1 MCGIIGYISNQDI
14 TKFESNLVIDSLS
27 KISHRGPDEQ
37 GQLSIDN
44 WMIAH
49 ARLAIIDL
57 SKAGKQPFVSTN
69 GNLILTYN
77 GEIYNFIELRA
88 ELSDLGHKFETNTDT
103 EVLLKAWEQWGMKAI
118 PKFIGMFAFCIIDRK
133 KNKGWLVRDAF
144 GIKPLF
150 YSQAGAILRFASEL
164 PAIKALFHD
173 DEPFE
178 VNWQSAYN
186 YLLYDEYDVGGKTF
200 IDNIDSL
207 EPGSVAEFKLSDPSS
222 FQIIKW
228 WKPNFTKLS
237 RLTFDEA
244 VGEVRK
250 LFLRNV
256 EIHLRSDAPLA
267 LSLSGGIDS
276 SALAYAVRHL
286 YPNRELH
293 TFSYVSEDK
302 EKSEEIWVDKVNS
315 DINAIP
321 HKIKLDQSILKQ
333 EVYKFLDT
341 QGEPIGGT
349 SVFAQYMISKEMQKC
364 GFKVSLEGQG
374 ADEVFGGYEGYPGP
388 RLRSNLDQFQ
398 FLKGIRFLKNWSRWP
413 GRSVSL
419 GLKLFLSEIL
429 PNPVYSFARKL
440 SGVSFGSE
448 FLNKEFLGT
457 KSLLQPR
464 KRQSQNQPNW
474 AIGRRLNYQLWYQI
488 TWRGLPHLLR
498 HSDRNMM
505 AHSIESRVPFLT
517 PDLAELMLSLPE
529 NMMVSDE
536 GETKTILRNAL
547 KGIVPDEIAFRR
559 DKIGFETPEKKWIPL
574 LIPQLIEKL
583 SSSDFSNPLVNKETT
598 LKILHENTNLIETN
612 PRFFWRLFNFIEWYD
627 RFIAN
632 VPSIKQNN

>member
-1 MCGIIGYISNQDI
+1 MCGIIGYISNDTI
-14 TKFESNLVIDSLS
+14 TEFESNLVINSLS
-27 KISHRGPDEQ
+27 KINHRGPDEQ

-57 SKAGKQPFVSTN
+57 SKAGKQPFISSDE
-69 GNLILTYN
+69 NLVLTYN

-88 ELSDLGHKFETNTDT
+88 ELSELGHQFKTNTDT
-103 EVLLKAWEQWGMKAI
+103 EVLLKAWEEWGINAI
-118 PKFIGMFAFCIIDRK
+118 PRFIGMFAFCIIDK
-133 KNKGWLVRDAF
+133 KQNKGWIVRDAF

-150 YSQAGAILRFASEL
+150 YSQSGSILRFASEL
-164 PAIKALFHD
+164 PAIKALFRE
-173 DEPFE
+173 DEPFD

-186 YLLYDEYDVGGKTF
+186 YLLYDEYDVGEKTF
-200 IDNIDSL
+200 IDNVYSL
-207 EPGSVAEFKLSDPSS
+207 VPGSFAEFNLSNPSN
-222 FQIIKW
+222 FKITKW
-228 WKPNFTKLS
+228 WKPDFEKISQLNHDK
-237 RLTFDEA
+237 A
-244 VGEVRK
+244 VSEVRE

-256 EIHLRSDAPLA
+256 NIHLRSDAPLA

-293 TFSYVSEDK
+293 TFSYVSEDV
-302 EKSEEIWVDKVNS
+302 EKSEEIWVDKVNK
-315 DINAIP
+315 DINATP
-321 HKIKLDQSILKQ
+321 HKIKLNSSILNQ
-333 EVYKFLDT
+333 EVDKFLDA

-398 FLKGIRFLKNWSRWP
+398 LLKGIRFLKNWSKWP
-413 GRSVSL
+413 GRSMSL

-429 PNPVYSFARKL
+429 PGPLYSIARKL
-440 SGVSFGSE
+440 SGISFGNE
-448 FLNKEFLGT
+448 FLNNDFLEK

-464 KRQSQNQPNW
+464 KRQSQNQPKW

-488 TWRGLPHLLR
+488 TFRGLPHLLR

-529 NMMVSDE
+529 NMMVSDS
-536 GETKTILRNAL
+536 GETKTILRHAL
-547 KGIVPDEIAFRR
+547 KGIVPDEIAFRK

-574 LIPQLIEKL
+574 LVPRLIEKL
-583 SSSDFSNPLVNKETT
+583 SGSDFSNPFINRDMT
-598 LKILHENTNLIETN
+598 LKILNENMDTVESN

-627 RFIAN
+627 RFTVKDA
-632 VPSIKQNN
+632 SD